1 MLGFNKKKQGNRK
14 VEPPRNLKERAA
26 KRNLKPFLIA
36 TFVCVLAVSLVAIKK
51 QLNNKIL
58 FPITDIE
65 IVSVLKNVNESDI
78 KNIVLRDLKHGFFDI
93 KLNQLAQ
100 EINDI
105 NWVAQTTLR
114 RVWPNTV
121 EVIVREHQA
130 VAIWDDKTLVSTEG
144 LLFKV
149 PSSSEFNLAK
159 VNGQKDRVKE
169 LLLAYSE
176 LEQLTDNF
184 GLLID
189 QLNSVKSGEVKVT
202 YNTGLSTVFALQD
215 KEIQFKRFES
225 LLKTGYLTVKNGN
238 NELNNKAVKSI
249 DLRYSNG
256 FSVVWLEQQTHLIK
270 QAEQLG
276 NGKHH
281 V

>member
-26 KRNLKPFLIA
+26 NRNLKPFLIA
-36 TFVCVLAVSLVAIKK
+36 AFVCVLAVSLVAIKK

-144 LLFKV
+144 LLFEV

-238 NELNNKAVKSI
+238 NELNKKAVKSI